1 MTTTAGEPL
10 SPADLI
16 AATLARLDLGADGA
30 PHEQLAL
37 DAVWLALMALGE
49 RVRAPLE
56 EVVAGTFWEAVLQ
69 GRWPEPGTEPLSPAP
84 VGTAGRPRVA
94 VALILLR
101 AAGEPDGGAAERTAA
116 ALACTALGVADP
128 DAGAAVQR
136 GLGDLRLLELVSTV
150 PVAARVRSLALEFR
164 YRNLERRLPAKFVAR
179 VQDLLERLDAESLL
193 AVRLAD
199 CLGPSRREVTAIAAL
214 VRSASPR
221 VTSLTR
227 ALSRAAARDAG
238 PLRSREALLDACL
251 AEAPDT
257 WRRFDRAQGLREAE
271 AAYAALA
278 GALEGSSFSLLPGG
292 KQGFG
297 LARATTRAAKSRKKP
312 RVARTRAAR

>member
-1 MTTTAGEPL
+1 MST
-10 SPADLI
+10 ADLI
-16 AATLARLDLGADGA
+16 GATLARLDLGADGA

-37 DAVWLALMALGE
+37 DAVWLALTALGE
-49 RVRAPLE
+49 RVRAPLAE
-56 EVVAGTFWEAVLQ
+56 LVAGTFWEAVLQ
-69 GRWPEPGTEPLSPAP
+69 GRWPEPGTDPLSPAP

-94 VALILLR
+94 VALVLLR

-199 CLGPSRREVTAIAAL
+199 CLGPARREGTAIAAL

-227 ALSRAAARDAG
+227 ALSRAAARDDG
-238 PLRSREALLDACL
+238 PLRTREALLEACL

-257 WRRFDRAQGLREAE
+257 WRRFDRAQGLREVELAYE
-271 AAYAALA
+271 AL
-278 GALEGSSFSLLPGG
+278 GRALEGSSFALLPGG
-292 KQGFG
+292 RKGFG
-297 LARATTRAAKSRKKP
+297 LAREAKKKAKKK
-312 RVARTRAAR
+312 RVARARAAR

>member
-1 MTTTAGEPL
+1 MTTMPA
-10 SPADLI
+10 ADLI
-16 AATLARLDLGADGA
+16 GATLARLDLGADGA

-37 DAVWLALMALGE
+37 DAVWLALTALGE

-56 EVVAGTFWEAVLQ
+56 QVVAGTFWEAVLQ

-84 VGTAGRPRVA
+84 IGTAGRPRVA

-136 GLGDLRLLELVSTV
+136 GLGDLRLLELISTV

-227 ALSRAAARDAG
+227 ALSRAAARG
-238 PLRSREALLDACL
+238 EELRTREALLEACL

-257 WRRFDRAQGLREAE
+257 WRRFDRAQGLREVE
-271 AAYAALA
+271 LAYAALA

-292 KQGFG
+292 RKGFG
-297 LARATTRAAKSRKKP
+297 LAREAKRPARPRKRA
-312 RVARTRAAR
+312 ARTRATR

>member
-10 SPADLI
+10 TSADLI

-37 DAVWLALMALGE
+37 DAVWLALTALGE

-94 VALILLR
+94 VALVLLR

-199 CLGPSRREVTAIAAL
+199 CLGPARREVTAIAAL

-227 ALSRAAARDAG
+227 ALSRAAARGEA
-238 PLRSREALLDACL
+238 LRSREALLDACL

-297 LARATTRAAKSRKKP
+297 LAREAQAAKSKKRP
-312 RVARTRAAR
+312 RARTRKA